1 MISLW
6 EDTTKMPSFPK
17 LDQDIK
23 TDVLI
28 IGGGMAGVLC
38 AYMLNAAGVDYVLAE
53 AESIGM
59 GITKNTTA
67 KITAQHGLIYKK
79 LIKEFGIQKAKQ
91 YLDLNLRAVE
101 TFRTLCEDTDCGFEN
116 RDAYVYSISSRKRS
130 WKR

>member
-38 AYMLNAAGVDYVLAE
+38 AYMLNAAGVDYVLA
-53 AESIGM
+53 
-59 GITKNTTA
+59 
-67 KITAQHGLIYKK
+67 
-79 LIKEFGIQKAKQ
+79 
-91 YLDLNLRAVE
+91 
-101 TFRTLCEDTDCGFEN
+101 
-116 RDAYVYSISSRKRS
+116 
-130 WKR
+130 

>member
-53 AESIGM
+53 AESVGM

-101 TFRTLCEDTDCGFEN
+101 TFRTLC
-116 RDAYVYSISSRKRS
+116 
-130 WKR
+130 